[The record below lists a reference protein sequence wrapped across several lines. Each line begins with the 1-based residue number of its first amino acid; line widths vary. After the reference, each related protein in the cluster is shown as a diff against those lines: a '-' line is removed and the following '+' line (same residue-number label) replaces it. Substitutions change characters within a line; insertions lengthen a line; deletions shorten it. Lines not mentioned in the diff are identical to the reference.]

1 MKRCETVRKRNEKD
15 NGANSSCHHF
25 KWFCVRDGS
34 PKGRDSEA
42 GSVHDSPSRR
52 ERPENINFK

>member
-1 MKRCETVRKRNEKD
+1 MKRCEAMRKRNEKD
-15 NGANSSCHHF
+15 NGANPSCHHF

-52 ERPENINFK
+52 ERPENTNLK